1 MLAVVEI
8 GKKQY
13 IVQEDDTLKVQK
25 LKDQEGKVIF
35 DKVLVLSNDKKI
47 DIGAPYLE
55 NVTVEAE
62 IEGEFKDKKVIIYK
76 YKRRKKYRKKQGH
89 RQTYTT
95 LKITR
100 IAASSSQNSPK

>member
-13 IVQEDDTLKVQK
+13 IVQKDDTLKVQK
-25 LKDQEGKVIF
+25 LKDKEGKVIF
-35 DKVLVLSNDKKI
+35 DKVLVLAKDEKI
-47 DIGAPYLE
+47 DIGTPYLE
-55 NVTVEAE
+55 KVTVEAL
-62 IEGEFKDKKVIIYK
+62 IEGEFKDKKIIIYK

-95 LKITR
+95 LKITS
-100 IAASSSQNSPK
+100 IVASSSQNSPK